1 MFLICYNAL
10 YMKLAKNYEPQ
21 QYEPDIYDLWEGAGA
36 FTPKKG
42 SRQDSFTIVMPPPN
56 ANANLHIGMG
66 LTVAIQDA
74 VIRHRRL
81 KGKNT
86 LYLPGSD
93 HAGFETQSVYE
104 KQLAKEGKSRF
115 DFSREELYSQ
125 IWDFVDDNRG
135 VFEKQ
140 IRLMG
145 ASCDWTRYTFTLDQK
160 IIDQAYK
167 TFKKMWDEG
176 LIYRSERL
184 VNYCTFHGT
193 GFADIEVEHKE
204 VNGKIW
210 SIKYPLTDGSGEIIV
225 ATTRPETM
233 LGDTAVAVHP
243 KDPRYKDMVGK
254 TVKLPLTNREIPI
267 VADTYVDKDFGTG
280 AVKITPAHDFNDF
293 EVGKRHDLPM
303 IQVISHSG
311 KINHNAPE
319 EYRDL
324 DVKSARKKVVED
336 LDKEKLLIE
345 VKDHLHSVGH
355 CYKCSTVIEPMVK
368 EQWFVDMQPLAKE
381 AIKALKAK
389 KITFY
394 PDTRRTQLI
403 TYLENLRD
411 WNISRQIA
419 WGVPI
424 PAFVN
429 TADSEDWIYCDEVE
443 KEQIEKDGKIY
454 RRDPDVFDTWFTS
467 SSWPYAT
474 LSSEDQK
481 QFYPNSL
488 METGGEILQP
498 WVSRMI
504 MLGLYEKNEIPFS
517 EVYIHGYVMAEDG
530 SKMSKSIGN
539 VIDPMPVIE
548 KYGSDALRMGL
559 LAGRSAGVNRG
570 YDSRR
575 VEEARNFCNKIWN
588 IARFVEDKLDQKPL
602 KSFDPKPKT
611 EADHWILSR
620 LAQTVTHIDEYME
633 NYRLSEAYE
642 ALYHFVWDDFA
653 DWYIE
658 ASKTAQ
664 NTSILAYTLSSV
676 LKIAHPLAPFLTET
690 IWQTLHPDKDSLLI
704 HQPWPAIADFSDAKS
719 ADFEKVQR
727 VVSEIRHIKTA
738 LRIKKGNL
746 YYIRAPFISSQSELI
761 SALANLENVASV
773 EDGRGLS
780 LISSD
785 EKCWLDIDFDTAE
798 RFNKQLAEQLNDI
811 KKQIGILESRLANK
825 NYLEK
830 APEKLVQETKEKIVE
845 LKKEQELVASQIERY
860 GVGN

>member
-1 MFLICYNAL
+1 
-10 YMKLAKNYEPQ
+10 MKLAKNYEPN
-21 QYEPDIYDLWEGAGA
+21 QYEPDIYDIWEQSKA
-36 FTPKKG
+36 FTPEKG
-42 SRQDSFTIVMPPPN
+42 SHKDSFTIVMPPPN

-74 VIRHRRL
+74 ITRHQRL
-81 KGKNT
+81 KGKNA

-115 DFSREELYSQ
+115 DFSREELYAR

-140 IRLMG
+140 VRQMG
-145 ASCDWTRYTFTLDQK
+145 ASCDWSRYTFTLDQK

-184 VNYCTFHGT
+184 VNFCTYHGT

-204 VNGKIW
+204 TKGKIW
-210 SIKYPLTDGSGEIIV
+210 SIRYPLTDGSGEIVV

-243 KDPRYKDMVGK
+243 KDTRYKDMVGK
-254 TVKLPLTNREIPI
+254 TVKLPLTKREIPI
-267 VADTYVDKDFGTG
+267 IADEYVEKDFGTG
-280 AVKITPAHDFNDF
+280 AVKITPAHDFNDY

-303 IQVISHSG
+303 IQVIGHDG
-311 KINHNAPE
+311 KINHNAPDN
-319 EYRDL
+319 YRNL
-324 DVKSARKKVVED
+324 DVKNAREKVIND
-336 LDKEKLLIE
+336 LESEGFLVE
-345 VKDHLHSVGH
+345 VKEHINSVGH
-355 CYKCSTVIEPMVK
+355 CYKCGTVIEPMFK

-394 PDTRRTQLI
+394 PDTKRTQLI
-403 TYLENLRD
+403 AYLENLRD

-429 TADSEDWIYCDEVE
+429 IDDSEDWIFCEEIE
-443 KEQIEKDGKIY
+443 KEQIEKNGKTY

-474 LSSEDQK
+474 MSADDQK

-504 MLGLYEKNEIPFS
+504 MLGLYVKGEIPFK

-539 VIDPMPVIE
+539 VIDPLPVIE

-559 LAGRSAGVNRG
+559 ISGRSAGVNRG
-570 YDSRR
+570 FDSRR

-588 IARFVEDKLDQKPL
+588 ISRFIEDKLDQKPL
-602 KSFDPKPKT
+602 KTFAPKPET
-611 EADHWILSR
+611 EADHWILHK
-620 LAQTVTHIDEYME
+620 LADATTAIDEYME
-633 NYRLSEAYE
+633 NYRLSEAYDS
-642 ALYHFVWDDFA
+642 LYHFVWDDFA

-658 ASKTAQ
+658 ASKTAP
-664 NTSILAYTLSSV
+664 NASILAHTLSCV
-676 LKIAHPLAPFLTET
+676 LKIAHPFAPFLTET
-690 IWQTLHPDKDSLLI
+690 IWQTMHPDKDSLLI
-704 HQPWPAIADFSDAKS
+704 KQSWPKNHDYSKGKAK
-719 ADFEKVQR
+719 DFEKVQKI
-727 VVSEIRHIKTA
+727 VSELRHIKTT
-738 LRIKKGNL
+738 LHIKKGGL
-746 YYIRAPFISSQSELI
+746 YYNHAPFVSAQSELI
-761 SALANLENVASV
+761 KSLVNLENVGQV
-773 EDGRGLS
+773 KDGRGLS
-780 LISSD
+780 LISVE
-785 EKCWLDIDFDTAE
+785 EKCWLDVDLDSVE
-798 RFNKQLAEQLNDI
+798 RFNKELEGQITDI
-811 KKQIGILESRLANK
+811 EKQVGLLESRLANA
-825 NYLEK
+825 NYVAK
-830 APEKLVQETKEKIVE
+830 APK
-845 LKKEQELVASQIERY
+845 ELVDESKQKLADLNNDKEVISKQIEHY
-860 GVGN
+860 KAGK